1 MGHSSFD
8 LGAGGIACNAQLGGV
23 GQALF
28 HRQLFVHNVFLRHIA
43 QHGIKGIAVAA
54 GVNTVKADAA
64 GGAGRRP
71 GDAAQQ
77 TRFAGSGTAHHNH
90 KAVGFHPHASAVH
103 NVQRLAGVA
112 VFDGFIH
119 IQQFNADAHLMLMV
133 VQHSAGKCKHLGG
146 HIDDSAV
153 RQQLIAHAGA
163 VQVSTVGGAKVI
175 QFIVAVLIHHLAVV
189 AGNTVA
195 GQLHIAVLAAA
206 DQDAALAAH
215 IQLPQHGGVGRFPP
229 QGGGTL
235 ALADFLHAEGD
246 FLCGFVA
253 VGIQADHIPRLQ
265 GHFLTGMDI
274 AVIVPGAAGRG
285 ACVLHQPGIVFVFD
299 CELVF
304 PHVVAAQHKAAIAPT
319 AKHKGSCRAGKGQ
332 LLAVAPLADG

>member
-1 MGHSSFD
+1 MY
-8 LGAGGIACNAQLGGV
+8 IQAQP
-23 GQALF
+23 
-28 HRQLFVHNVFLRHIA
+28 
-43 QHGIKGIAVAA
+43 
-54 GVNTVKADAA
+54 
-64 GGAGRRP
+64 GGA

-90 KAVGFHPHASAVH
+90 KAV
-103 NVQRLAGVA
+103 
-112 VFDGFIH
+112 DGFIH

-229 QGGGTL
+229 QGGEMQLEVGKIY
-235 ALADFLHAEGD
+235 EGKVTGITK
-246 FLCGFVA
+246 FGAFVELDA
-253 VGIQADHIPRLQ
+253 FCSSRSSSRFSRLS
-265 GHFLTGMDI
+265 
-274 AVIVPGAAGRG
+274 GR
-285 ACVLHQPGIVFVFD
+285 ITISSFFMI
-299 CELVF
+299 F
-304 PHVVAAQHKAAIAPT
+304 PPFPN
-319 AKHKGSCRAGKGQ
+319 R
-332 LLAVAPLADG
+332 LLYSF